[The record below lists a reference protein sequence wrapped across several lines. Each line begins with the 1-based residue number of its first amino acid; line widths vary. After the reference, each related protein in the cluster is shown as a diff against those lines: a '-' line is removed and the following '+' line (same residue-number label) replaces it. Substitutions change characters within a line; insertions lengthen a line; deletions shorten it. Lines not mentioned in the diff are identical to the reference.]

1 MTTEWQPVANLAD
14 LPAGGRKLVRLD
26 GHSLLLFN
34 LAGAVHAMADSCPHA
49 GAWLGSGKLDGC
61 WLRCPAHGMSFDV
74 RSGRMRG
81 ADGLTLRV
89 YPVRLEGEAVWVDL
103 APALLP
109 PAPGSAPRVGVSQ
122 S

>member
-1 MTTEWQPVANLAD
+1 MMADWKPVATLAE

-26 GHSLLLFN
+26 GHNLLLFN
-34 LAGAVHAMADSCPHA
+34 LAGAVHAIADSCPHA

-61 WLRCPAHGMSFDV
+61 WLRCPAHGMTFDV
-74 RSGRMRG
+74 RTGRMRG
-81 ADGLTLRV
+81 ADGLALRV